1 MLGTLYDSQFLDI
14 GCLEFAYEVLPPC
27 CLYTQLEPSQVA
39 YLQPDRTLLR
49 DRLRGTMLP
58 AESFLLPKMNKRHR
72 VGEHVLAIR
81 LPTPPT
87 FYCVRYSYGKRAE
100 DYPVV
105 HYLGAFMFQL
115 FENESRTG
123 R

>member
-1 MLGTLYDSQFLDI
+1 
-14 GCLEFAYEVLPPC
+14 
-27 CLYTQLEPSQVA
+27 
-39 YLQPDRTLLR
+39 
-49 DRLRGTMLP
+49 
-58 AESFLLPKMNKRHR
+58 MNKRHR

-87 FYCVRYSYGKRAE
+87 FYCVRYSYGKGAE

-115 FENESRTG
+115 LLVNMRAITG
-123 R
+123 CYWRKNI